1 MSLNKSFTFGARIA
15 RLNGA
20 RRKRNDLRYRES
32 VQATMIEVTE
42 ASDASHALNQNRRHE
57 PESLNEFGGIAWQ
70 KQTLA
75 EKATALK
82 LCDGNH
88 TTRSFFGSRI
98 STYFFPASVVVRF
111 VKNSVNRLLF

>member
-1 MSLNKSFTFGARIA
+1 
-15 RLNGA
+15 
-20 RRKRNDLRYRES
+20 
-32 VQATMIEVTE
+32 MIEVTE

-57 PESLNEFGGIAWQ
+57 PESLDEFGGIAWQ